1 MGLMEKYAHWQCCTD
16 SSCPAPR
23 SGVLSITALHMDADD
38 SSAAATPPSS
48 AGMGKQGIDGEH
60 EQDHWWRKTDEGT
73 KFFGSSCAS
82 LSSMPPIS
90 EHDILDFFGC
100 RTEDETCAWY
110 TQEEDETNANNEC
123 NTDDEAG
130 VPQRHTLA
138 LCGKNEGLPG
148 CLALRHGDGARRD
161 GEGAQRDSG
170 SGFYQI
176 SIDSILSLSSTDERL
191 HDIVT
196 ALKEKTSGRAHGLAR
211 HTLPRSTTF

>member
-1 MGLMEKYAHWQCCTD
+1 MEEC
-16 SSCPAPR
+16 APLYGQSVPR
-23 SGVLSITALHMDADD
+23 FAALSITAVHMDADD

-48 AGMGKQGIDGEH
+48 AGMGKQGDGEH
-60 EQDHWWRKTDEGT
+60 TQDHWWRKTDEG
-73 KFFGSSCAS
+73 KKKVGSSCSS

-100 RTEDETCAWY
+100 RTCAWY
-110 TQEEDETNANNEC
+110 TKEEDETEEKNDC

-130 VPQRHTLA
+130 VPHTMA
-138 LCGKNEGLPG
+138 LCGQNEGLPG
-148 CLALRHGDGARRD
+148 CLALRHGHGARRD

-176 SIDSILSLSSTDERL
+176 SIDSILSLTSTDERL

-196 ALKEKTSGRAHGLAR
+196 VLKEKMSGGAHGLAR
-211 HTLPRSTTF
+211 YTLSRSTTF